1 MTSKEYLSLHLS
13 LLLAQHGEPSVLEA
27 LAPLLGS
34 SPADLHA
41 RLVDVRKI
49 GHSRPKKKAEAP
61 KAGASFE
68 ALLAEHPEKADV
80 LRKIQA
86 RFVARTYL
94 PELKDVRRFLDRH
107 GQPSTSLKKR
117 DEGFARVARQL
128 VHLTLDELQSVLAE
142 QGSSGYSSLGVI
154 SDQILGRK

>member
-1 MTSKEYLSLHLS
+1 MTSKEFLSLHLS
-13 LLLAQHGEPSVLEA
+13 LLLAQHGESSLLEA
-27 LAPLLGS
+27 LSPLLGS
-34 SPADLHA
+34 EPADLYARLTDVHKVGHA
-41 RLVDVRKI
+41 RT
-49 GHSRPKKKAEAP
+49 KKRT
-61 KAGASFE
+61 GASKGATSIE
-68 ALLAEHPEKADV
+68 SLLAEHPDKADV

-128 VHLTLDELQSVLAE
+128 VHLSPDELQSVLNE
-142 QGSSGYSSLGVI
+142 QAPSGYSSLGVI

>member
-13 LLLAQHGEPSVLEA
+13 LLLAQHGESSLLEA

-34 SPADLHA
+34 RPEDLHA
-41 RLVDVRKI
+41 RLADVHKV
-49 GHSRPKKKAEAP
+49 GHARPKRTAVVA
-61 KAGASFE
+61 KAGESIE
-68 ALLAEHPEKADV
+68 RLLAAYPEKADI
-80 LRKIQA
+80 LRQIQA

-117 DEGFARVARQL
+117 DEGFPRVARQL
-128 VHLTLDELQSVLAE
+128 VHLTLDELQSVLNE
-142 QGSSGYSSLGVI
+142 HGPSDYSSLGVI